1 MLRENAVV
9 AACDNHSQAERAVK
23 ELERAGFDLKK
34 LSVVGSQRLPSDDVV
49 CLYETGRRV
58 RCRGKLGG
66 FWTSLWEIL
75 GGWAFVI
82 FPNTGP
88 LLVAG
93 PLASWIVVA
102 LDNASIFGGLSG
114 LGAGLHSIGIPMERI
129 FKCEEAL
136 MDQKYLV
143 IAIGSADE
151 VARAKEVLD
160 SVHPAVTAV

>member
-9 AACDNHSQAERAVK
+9 AVCDNHSQAELAVR

-34 LSVVGSQRLPSDDVV
+34 LSVVGRQHLPGEDVV
-49 CLYETGRRV
+49 CLYEAGRRV

-66 FWTSLWEIL
+66 FWSGLWDLL

-82 FPNTGP
+82 FPNAGP

-102 LDNASIFGGLSG
+102 LDNASIFGGLSC
-114 LGAGLHSIGIPMERI
+114 LGAGLHSIGIPKERI
-129 FKCEEAL
+129 LKCEKAL

-143 IAIGSADE
+143 IAIGCADE
-151 VARAKEVLD
+151 VARAKQVLE
-160 SVHPAVTAV
+160 SVHPTVNAV